1 LEHVVVACGEA
12 SVKEP
17 GNPSESV
24 LYSTQILQSGSV
36 PFSVRDYLTVIVVP
50 EKRRHEKEESVLLM
64 QAVIF

>member
-1 LEHVVVACGEA
+1 M
-12 SVKEP
+12 KEP